1 MSISPIKINAW
12 SQGLY
17 EVSATKKECLG
28 ALRET
33 EDGRKFRY
41 AKAGDTLI
49 VGGATY
55 SAAATSNHVNQI
67 QSSGAANSAGDMTV
81 AVYVGDT
88 AVTANQY
95 DDGYLVVYQAGSGTA
110 GYYYPIASH
119 TVSAAGNEIVYVTLK
134 EPLAKATYTDDYF
147 SLFANP
153 WSGIGNVT
161 AIAVSWSGQA
171 MAAATSGQYLWVQ
184 TGGFGVAFG
193 GDTSAVGTVV
203 CPSDDTYALE
213 TAAGYTGPF
222 VGHVYSTAFASG
234 YFTPV
239 LLKYD

>member
-1 MSISPIKINAW
+1 MAINPIKINAW

-17 EVSATKKECLG
+17 EVSDTKKECLG

-41 AKAGDTLI
+41 AMAGATLI
-49 VGGATY
+49 PGGATY
-55 SAAATSNHVNQI
+55 SPAATANHINQI
-67 QSSGAANSAGDMTV
+67 QSSGAANEAGSTV
-81 AVYVGDT
+81 VTVYVGAT

-95 DDGYLVVYQAGSGTA
+95 DDGYLVVYRAGSGTA

-119 TVSAAGNEIVYVTLK
+119 STTATGSTTITVVLK
-134 EPLAKATYTDDYF
+134 EPLVVKTYTNDYL
-147 SLFANP
+147 SLYANP

-161 AIAVSWSGQA
+161 DIAVSWSGQA
-171 MAAATSGQYLWVQ
+171 MTAATSGQYLWVQ

-193 GDTSAVGTVV
+193 GDTSAVGMVV
-203 CPSDDTYALE
+203 CPSDTTYALE

-222 VGHVYSTAFASG
+222 VGHAYASAFVSG

-239 LLKYD
+239 VLKYD